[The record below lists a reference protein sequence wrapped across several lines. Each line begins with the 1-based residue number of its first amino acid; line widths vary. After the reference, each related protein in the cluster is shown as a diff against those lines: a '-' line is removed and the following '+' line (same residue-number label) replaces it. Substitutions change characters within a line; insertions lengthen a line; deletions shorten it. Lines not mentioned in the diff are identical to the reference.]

1 MLPKIIAQLVDS
13 IPADMR
19 PYAAEASVRD
29 VVGAGGNMLIVN
41 YAYAMMDPAFG
52 WKYATAFAKATKPL
66 PAVVTE
72 SAIQE
77 AHDYL
82 ISGKC
87 SDNLLG
93 ALTLREA
100 PMKLARGLLEA
111 LLLVAPAMPL
121 ERIGE
126 LCCLPVAMIEKYE
139 ALFFSVRDR
148 ADDLCY
154 RAAIAYPKTRQVEF
168 QKDYLATVDPCD
180 LLKRA
185 AVRGGVDVVMELMG
199 ALTSRSILTDKEL
212 ARILGT
218 NILAEAVWLAEAGM
232 IHQPLRIFDLALRL
246 INSSERAAAR
256 AQMTGC
262 KQSNTAGENATGNTN
277 VTSTAENIK
286 AGVTNAWEKTKE
298 VTTNAMADVKE
309 GTTKAGKIRGFH
321 HDLDKAVEIQV
332 DRVIQ
337 DVSAAEF
344 DAVHLPGGTVNAD
357 KLRMVPEV
365 QAFLCAMQAAGK
377 PISAICHAPWELIS
391 AGLVRGRTLTSCH
404 TIQDDIRNAGGNWL
418 DQEVVEDRNWVT
430 SRNPRDLPAF
440 NLAIIGLFSRN
451 RSAIHH

>member
-19 PYAAEASVRD
+19 PYAAEASMTD

-52 WKYATAFAKATKPL
+52 WKYAMAFAKATKPL
-66 PAVVTE
+66 PAVVSE
-72 SAIQE
+72 PYIRA

-93 ALTLREA
+93 TFALREES
-100 PMKLARGLLEA
+100 MKLARGLLEA

-168 QKDYLATVDPCD
+168 QPDYIATVDPCD

-185 AVRGGVDVVMELMG
+185 AVRGGVDVVLELFG
-199 ALTSRSILTDKEL
+199 AVTSRSSLTDKEL
-212 ARILGT
+212 ARILRT
-218 NILAEAVWLAEAGM
+218 NILAEAAWLAQAGM
-232 IHQPLRIFDLALRL
+232 IHQPLRIFDRALRL
-246 INSSERAAAR
+246 INSSERAVAR
-256 AQMTGC
+256 AQE
-262 KQSNTAGENATGNTN
+262 AAT
-277 VTSTAENIK
+277 
-286 AGVTNAWEKTKE
+286 
-298 VTTNAMADVKE
+298 
-309 GTTKAGKIRGFH
+309 
-321 HDLDKAVEIQV
+321 
-332 DRVIQ
+332 RV
-337 DVSAAEF
+337 AA
-344 DAVHLPGGTVNAD
+344 
-357 KLRMVPEV
+357 
-365 QAFLCAMQAAGK
+365 
-377 PISAICHAPWELIS
+377 HAPAASSKPGFAVLQRVGAMLESRKPKLSYKWHSGDQPLQASECSGASDTITGASDRLIANPRNPYFDVAVPS
-391 AGLVRGRTLTSCH
+391 GRGRDMS
-404 TIQDDIRNAGGNWL
+404 W
-418 DQEVVEDRNWVT
+418 
-430 SRNPRDLPAF
+430 AF
-440 NLAIIGLFSRN
+440 AAPN
-451 RSAIHH
+451 RSEIATVTV